1 MLISV
6 ITVCFNAEATIA
18 RTIESVLAQ
27 TYEKIE
33 YIIIDGASRDNTVK
47 IAESYRD
54 ALEARGFSYRI
65 YSEPDKGIYD
75 AMNKGISKATGELVG
90 IINADDWY
98 EADACDEMAKKYAG
112 EPFDLCFA
120 DIRMHMNGGKT
131 FIKKAKLRDY
141 VTSRDWNHPTQFV
154 RREVYDKYR
163 FRCRNI
169 SDDMELYFRIRKAG
183 YRIAV
188 IHKTLANFQMGGVS
202 SRIPITEVIERIN
215 RRYEIY
221 RENGYSCGYI
231 FECVGFELI
240 KYIASK
246 F

>member
-1 MLISV
+1 MLISI
-6 ITVCFNAEATIA
+6 ITVCCNAESTIKE
-18 RTIESVLAQ
+18 TIESVLHQ
-27 TYEKIE
+27 TYDSIE
-33 YIIIDGASRDNTVK
+33 YIIIDGASRDDTVR
-47 IAESYRD
+47 IAESYR
-54 ALEARGFSYRI
+54 EQFEKRGFSYRI
-65 YSEPDKGIYD
+65 YSEKDNGIYD
-75 AMNKGISKATGELVG
+75 AMNKGISKATGEIVG

-98 EADACDEMAKKYAG
+98 EPDACEQMAEKYAA

-120 DIRMHMNGGKT
+120 DIRMHMNGGQT
-131 FIKKAKLRDY
+131 FIKKARLRNY

-154 RREVYDKYR
+154 RRELYDKYR

-188 IHKTLANFQMGGVS
+188 IHRTLANFRMGGVS
-202 SRIPITEVIERIN
+202 SKIPISEVWTRIK

-221 RENGYSCGYI
+221 RENGYSVFYI

-240 KYIASK
+240 KYLASK

>member
-1 MLISV
+1 MLISI
-6 ITVCFNAEATIA
+6 ITVCYNAEQTISK
-18 RTIESVLAQ
+18 TIESVLSQ
-27 TYEKIE
+27 TYRDIE
-33 YIIIDGASRDNTVK
+33 YIIIDGASKDRTLE
-47 IAESYRD
+47 IAESYRKEF
-54 ALEARGFSYRI
+54 EARGILYKIFSEI
-65 YSEPDKGIYD
+65 DKGIYD
-75 AMNKGISKATGELVG
+75 AMNKGISKAQGELVG

-98 EADACDEMAKKYAG
+98 EDIACEEMAKKY
-112 EPFDLCFA
+112 ESELFDLCFA
-120 DIRMHMNGGKT
+120 DIRMHMNGGAT
-131 FIKKAKLRDY
+131 FIKKARLRSY

-154 RREVYDKYR
+154 RREVYDSYR

-202 SRIPITEVIERIN
+202 NKIPLSEVLPRIQ

-221 RENGYSCGYI
+221 RENGYSPFYMI
-231 FECVGFELI
+231 ECVGFEVI
-240 KYIASK
+240 KYLAAK